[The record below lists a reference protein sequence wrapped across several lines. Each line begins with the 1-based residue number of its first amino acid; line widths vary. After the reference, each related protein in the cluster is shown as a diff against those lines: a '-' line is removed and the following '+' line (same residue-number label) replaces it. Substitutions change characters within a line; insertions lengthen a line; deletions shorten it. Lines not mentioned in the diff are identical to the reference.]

1 MKRML
6 AKKPKEPIKSVVDMD
21 RSAVKT
27 PSENKELLLAASMFH
42 QGPLPTPESLLR
54 YDKVCPG
61 AADRIIRMAEKEQD
75 NIHEIRKKDSD
86 SLRLGIILGFIS
98 FLLLVMLTFSAIYY
112 DKPWVAAVLV
122 AAVSFCGLFIRK
134 KNDKTVSS

>member
-6 AKKPKEPIKSVVDMD
+6 AKKPKEPIKSVDVDRM
-21 RSAVKT
+21 AVKT
-27 PSENKELLLAASMFH
+27 PSENKEYLLAASMFH
-42 QGPLPTPESLLR
+42 QGPLPTPESLLH
-54 YDKVCPG
+54 YDQVCPG

-75 NIHEIRKKDSD
+75 NIHEIRGKDSD

-98 FLLLVMLTFSAIYY
+98 FLLLIMLTFSAIYY
-112 DKPWVAAVLV
+112 DKPWVATVLV
-122 AAVSFCGLFIRK
+122 GAVSFCGLFIRK